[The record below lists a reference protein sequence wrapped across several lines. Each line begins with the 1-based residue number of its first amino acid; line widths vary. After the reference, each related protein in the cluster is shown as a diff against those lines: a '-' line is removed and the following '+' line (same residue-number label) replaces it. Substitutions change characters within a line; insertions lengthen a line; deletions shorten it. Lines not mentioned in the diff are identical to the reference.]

1 VLFPAFRPYR
11 QAQPQDRK
19 MTIALLF
26 WILMLFWLCFG
37 AWQNGALGWP
47 LGGHLLLW
55 VVIALLGWNVFGPMI
70 HG

>member
-1 VLFPAFRPYR
+1 
-11 QAQPQDRK
+11 

-55 VVIALLGWNVFGPMI
+55 VVIALLGWNVFGPMV